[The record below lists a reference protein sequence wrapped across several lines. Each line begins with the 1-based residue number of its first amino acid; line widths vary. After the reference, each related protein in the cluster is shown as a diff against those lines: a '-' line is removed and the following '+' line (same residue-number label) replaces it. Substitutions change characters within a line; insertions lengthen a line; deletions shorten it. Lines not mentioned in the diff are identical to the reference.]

1 MVLLRYLLSQRF
13 FRENKNADNPT
24 RKARLNPKGTTRPND
39 QESDSRNQRTKRIFA
54 KSAEAGSGVRPAS
67 LIELIVTSRCVGYI
81 RSRGRAKKELTA
93 N

>member
-1 MVLLRYLLSQRF
+1 MSQRF

-39 QESDSRNQRTKRIFA
+39 QESDSSNQKKPSEYFA
-54 KSAEAGSGVRPAS
+54 KTAEAGNGVRPAS
-67 LIELIVTSRCVGYI
+67 LIELNVTSRCVGYI
-81 RSRGRAKKELTA
+81 RSRGRAKK